1 MAVQVLALGAQ
12 HNLAIL
18 FRRQDKLNDAES
30 LLRETLNGQRRT
42 VGEFH
47 SKTLGTLDQVLQQME
62 RFDEARALL
71 DDHHQRARAERG
83 YDDVVSIR
91 AAIRLA
97 ARDEAAG
104 CRNEAIAL
112 LREVHPIAEAA
123 LGDTADTRKINKRL
137 EALTSGE

>member
-1 MAVQVLALGAQ
+1 VAVQVLALGAQ
-12 HNLAIL
+12 HNLAVL
-18 FRRQDKLNDAES
+18 FRRQDKLNDAAS

-47 SKTLGTLDQVLQQME
+47 SKALGMLGTLDQVLQQME
-62 RFDEARALL
+62 RFDEARAPL

-83 YDDVVSIR
+83 DHDVVSIR

-97 ARDEAAG
+97 ACD
-104 CRNEAIAL
+104 
-112 LREVHPIAEAA
+112 EAA
-123 LGDTADTRKINKRL
+123 LGDTADTRKINKRF